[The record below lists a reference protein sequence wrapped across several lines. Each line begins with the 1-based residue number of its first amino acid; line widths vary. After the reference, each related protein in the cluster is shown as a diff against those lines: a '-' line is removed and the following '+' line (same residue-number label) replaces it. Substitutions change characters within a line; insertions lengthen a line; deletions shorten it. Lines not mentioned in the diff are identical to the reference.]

1 MRTSAKSRMHS
12 GQISDL
18 AYRHALAN
26 RPHPLRAFDALAVI
40 MQRRRGEEI
49 CRRGMPAD
57 YWYLVISGV
66 ARRCAIRADGRRQI
80 VDLLLPGD
88 FFGFASDG
96 ESDVTVEAAEEV
108 TAVAAYPCNRI
119 ENLAASNPS
128 TAREIRR
135 IADTSLSR
143 LQAQLLILGRVTA
156 LQKVG
161 AFILQIAARLSDG
174 DTDKV
179 ALPVSRYDIA
189 DYLGLSVE
197 TVSRSISNFQ
207 HRGAIKLLDTR
218 TVNIVDRDALMMG
231 RGARRLSAQ
240 SGLFKSSKRP
250 AVRPA
255 KPSDAPHA
263 TAA

>member
-1 MRTSAKSRMHS
+1 MRSTAQSMKSTAQSRMHS
-12 GQISDL
+12 GQMTDL

-26 RPHPLRAFDALAVI
+26 RPHPLHAFDALAVI

-49 CRRGMPAD
+49 CSQGVSAD
-57 YWYLVISGV
+57 YWYLVISGA

-88 FFGFASDG
+88 FFGIASDG

-108 TAVAAYPCNRI
+108 TAVAAYPCRRI
-119 ENLAASNPS
+119 ESLAASNPNI
-128 TAREIRR
+128 TREIRR

-161 AFILQIAARLSDG
+161 AFILEIAARLSDG

-207 HRGAIKLLDTR
+207 HRGAIKLLDAR
-218 TVNIVDRDALMMG
+218 TVNIVDRHVLMMG
-231 RGARRLSAQ
+231 RGAHRLSA
-240 SGLFKSSKRP
+240 
-250 AVRPA
+250 
-255 KPSDAPHA
+255 
-263 TAA
+263 

>member
-207 HRGAIKLLDTR
+207 HRGAIKLLDAR
-218 TVNIVDRDALMMG
+218 TVNIVDRHVLMMG
-231 RGARRLSAQ
+231 RGAHRLSA
-240 SGLFKSSKRP
+240 
-250 AVRPA
+250 
-255 KPSDAPHA
+255 
-263 TAA
+263 